1 MGIFVPVLYFMNL
14 EIKDLV
20 HICTNINMHTHTHSV
35 GVSRT
40 DTITFA
46 EKNVL
51 IFKYKIRTE

>member
-20 HICTNINMHTHTHSV
+20 HICTNINMRTHTHSV